1 MLAPELGRGYM
12 RRRKFISLL
21 GGAAAWPLGARAQQ
35 PAKTYRI
42 GMLETIST
50 APNAANLDAFR
61 KGLRELGYV
70 EGPTYKI
77 EYRSADGQ
85 AERFPDLAA
94 ELVRLGVD
102 IIVTRGTPATIAAK
116 NATATIP
123 VVMASV
129 GEPLL
134 VVDSLARP
142 GRNVTGL
149 SAFVNEMTSKRLEL
163 IRELVPAMSRIAL
176 FANMSNPVA
185 PPQWEETKTAARTL
199 GIQAELLDVRSRDDV
214 SRAFETAV
222 GQRVDALLVSFDG
235 LFQDNTRMIAELAVR
250 NRLPAIY
257 VGREVIEVGGLV
269 TYGVSF
275 PHLYFRAATYA
286 DKIFKG
292 AKPADLPV
300 EQPTKFELI
309 INLKAAKAIGLTI
322 PESFL
327 LRADEV
333 IE

>member
-1 MLAPELGRGYM
+1 MLDM
-12 RRRKFISLL
+12 RRREFITLL
-21 GGAAAWPLGARAQQ
+21 GGAATWPLTARAQQ
-35 PAKTYRI
+35 ATKSYRI
-42 GMLETIST
+42 GMLETISP
-50 APNAANLDAFR
+50 ALNAAHLDAFR
-61 KGLRELGYV
+61 EGLRQLGYV
-70 EGPTYKI
+70 EGKNYVI
-77 EYRSADGQ
+77 EYRSADGR
-85 AERFPDLAA
+85 ADRFPGLAA

-102 IIVTRGTPATIAAK
+102 VIVARGTPAAVAAK
-116 NATATIP
+116 NATETIP
-123 VVMASV
+123 VIMASV

-134 VVDSLARP
+134 IVDSLARP

-163 IRELVPAMSRIAL
+163 IKELAPATSRIAL

-185 PPQWEETKTAARTL
+185 PPQWEETKAAARSL
-199 GIQAELLDVRSRDDV
+199 GIQAELLDVRSQDDV
-214 SRAFETAV
+214 SRGFELAV
-222 GQRVDALLVSFDG
+222 ARHVNALLVAFDG
-235 LFQDNTRMIAELAVR
+235 LFQANAGMITELAAR

-257 VGREVIEVGGLV
+257 VGREFIEAGGLM

-275 PHLYFRAATYA
+275 PHLYFRAATYV
-286 DKIFKG
+286 DRIFKG

-327 LRADEV
+327 ARADEV

>member
-1 MLAPELGRGYM
+1 M
-12 RRRKFISLL
+12 RRRDFIAFA
-21 GGAAAWPLGARAQQ
+21 GCAAVAWPLAARAQQ
-35 PAKTYRI
+35 PAKRYRI
-42 GMLETIST
+42 GMLETISP
-50 APNAANLDAFR
+50 ALNAAHLDAFR
-61 KGLRELGYV
+61 NGLRELGYI
-70 EGPTYKI
+70 EGQSYTI
-77 EYRSADGQ
+77 EYRSADGR
-85 AERFPDLAA
+85 ANRFPDLAA

-102 IIVTRGTPATIAAK
+102 LIVVRGTPAAIAAK
-116 NATATIP
+116 NATETIP

-129 GEPLL
+129 GDPLL

-176 FANMSNPVA
+176 FANMSNPVS

-199 GIQAELLDVRSRDDV
+199 SLQAELLDVRNRDDV
-214 SRAFETAV
+214 GRAFETAV
-222 GQRVDALLVSFDG
+222 RKRVDALLVAFDG
-235 LFQDNTRMIAELAVR
+235 LFQANIGMIAELAVR
-250 NRLPAIY
+250 SKLPAIY
-257 VGREVIEVGGLV
+257 VGREFIEAGGLI

-275 PHLYFRAATYA
+275 PHLYFRTATYV

-309 INLKAAKAIGLTI
+309 INLKAAKSIGLTI
-322 PESFL
+322 PELFL

-333 IE
+333 LD